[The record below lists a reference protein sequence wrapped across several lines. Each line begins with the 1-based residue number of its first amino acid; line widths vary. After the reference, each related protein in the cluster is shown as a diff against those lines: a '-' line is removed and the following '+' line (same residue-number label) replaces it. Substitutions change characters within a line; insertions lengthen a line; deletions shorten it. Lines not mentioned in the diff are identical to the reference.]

1 MEFDVVIVGAGP
13 SGLSASIK
21 LMQLSQQQGLDL
33 NVCLLEKGSD
43 IGSHIISGA
52 VIETHALDEL
62 LPNWEASDAFIRT
75 QVIKDQMSFL
85 INENASIDVPNFLI
99 PKSMNNHGNSIISL
113 GSLCRW
119 LASEAEALGV
129 NIFPGFPAVD
139 FLEEEGRVVGVI
151 SGDMGLDKEG
161 KPKEGYEPGYEL
173 RAKYTI
179 LSEGCRGNLGKKL
192 IKKFKLDADSDPQH
206 YGIGF
211 KEIWSVDPEKHHE
224 GSVFH
229 TAGWP
234 LDARTEGGGFGYHA
248 PNNQLYLGFIVSLDY
263 QNPYL
268 NPFGEFQKWKLHPK
282 IKSLLEGAERISYGA
297 RAVNKGGLQSIPKLT
312 FPGGLLVG
320 CDAGFLNGAKIKGTH
335 TAMKSGMLAAES
347 IVLSFT
353 EEKQE
358 DELDN
363 YQKSVEKSWIYKELH
378 QARNFSPAQKKFGL
392 YLASVFIWLDQN
404 IFK

>member
-1 MEFDVVIVGAGP
+1 MY
-13 SGLSASIK
+13 
-21 LMQLSQQQGLDL
+21 
-33 NVCLLEKGSD
+33 
-43 IGSHIISGA
+43 
-52 VIETHALDEL
+52 
-62 LPNWEASDAFIRT
+62 
-75 QVIKDQMSFL
+75 FL
-85 INENASIDVPNFLI
+85 INEYASIDVPNFLI

-234 LDARTEGGGFGYHA
+234 LDARTEGGGFVYHA
-248 PNNQLYLGFIVSLDY
+248 PNNQLYLGFIVSLD
-263 QNPYL
+263 
-268 NPFGEFQKWKLHPK
+268 
-282 IKSLLEGAERISYGA
+282 
-297 RAVNKGGLQSIPKLT
+297 
-312 FPGGLLVG
+312 
-320 CDAGFLNGAKIKGTH
+320 
-335 TAMKSGMLAAES
+335 
-347 IVLSFT
+347 
-353 EEKQE
+353 
-358 DELDN
+358 
-363 YQKSVEKSWIYKELH
+363 
-378 QARNFSPAQKKFGL
+378 
-392 YLASVFIWLDQN
+392 
-404 IFK
+404 